1 MPQRFGAANTAHVL
15 EHTMATVQRSTMA
28 TRDSMATESK
38 RMPPMTSAR
47 ILLVALV
54 KHPQRF
60 FVPLCR
66 VE

>member
-1 MPQRFGAANTAHVL
+1 
-15 EHTMATVQRSTMA
+15 MATVQRSTMA